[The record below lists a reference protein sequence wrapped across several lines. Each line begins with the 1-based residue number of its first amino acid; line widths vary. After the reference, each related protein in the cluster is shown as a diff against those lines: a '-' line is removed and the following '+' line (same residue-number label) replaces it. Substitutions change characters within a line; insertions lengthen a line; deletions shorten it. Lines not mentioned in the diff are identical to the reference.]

1 MNTRIVPTLT
11 QALRRV
17 TAHLKGV
24 TLWSGLM
31 MLLMLSSSQ
40 TAPSITPLNDD
51 MIINLMT
58 DDLMTNNVLNSTGVP
73 TSSGRYVDIAQS
85 DFPEAL
91 IFLSERGLLQ
101 GYPNGEIR
109 PKDLISR
116 AELVTL
122 IVRELARLGNVETCF
137 SDVQVSDWHAPFVCE
152 AVRMGVVSGYG
163 GAGSGVTERFRPD
176 RPASYAEAIKMVSE
190 AFGLMSADLSL
201 TADLTSSDLVTDGTS
216 PDTNLDAN
224 PDDWFMPY
232 ANFSERN
239 NLVPDIDYLP
249 GDLITRDVTAEL
261 IKRAI
266 LLGSNPQARRSTG
279 CSLVR
284 QPIEQ
289 VNINLNG
296 VQREFF
302 DVLPSTYEADI
313 PHALVF
319 AFHANNEDS
328 SGRTLQQQLG
338 LEQHLSQAIL
348 VYPEGQRDGLR
359 NLWSD
364 PDESTG
370 ELRDYALYD
379 ALYNLYTS
387 RYCIDLG
394 KVYVVGVGMGAWFA
408 NSLACARAD
417 TVRAVASLSGSI
429 SQSDCSGRVAALLM
443 HNPDNGR
450 VPLRDVLTARDYLL
464 AQNALTD
471 SVNSPQPSAPEGYNC
486 ERYGDT
492 GVRYPLVWCAYEQE
506 ANTPVP
512 TGVGLAIAE
521 FFETLP

>member
-1 MNTRIVPTLT
+1 MNTRIVLILA

-17 TAHLKGV
+17 KAHLNAV
-24 TLWSGLM
+24 HLNAAVIFSGFM

-40 TAPSITPLNDD
+40 TAPSVTPLSDD
-51 MIINLMT
+51 IITYLMT
-58 DDLMTNNVLNSTGVP
+58 DDVLSDSLVP
-73 TSSGRYVDIAQS
+73 VSGGRYVDLAQS

-122 IVRELARLGNVETCF
+122 IIRELALNSNLETCF
-137 SDVQVSDWHAPFVCE
+137 SDVQVNDWHAPFVCE
-152 AVRMGVVSGYG
+152 AVRMGIVSGYG
-163 GAGSGVTERFRPD
+163 GAGAGMTERFRPD

-190 AFGLMSADLSL
+190 AFGLMSAELSL
-201 TADLTSSDLVTDGTS
+201 TANLAGSGELT
-216 PDTNLDAN
+216 PDSADAN
-224 PDDWFMPY
+224 DWFIPY

-261 IKRAI
+261 VKRAI
-266 LLGSNPQARRSTG
+266 LLGSNPQARRSSG

-289 VNINLNG
+289 VNINMNG
-296 VQREFF
+296 IQREFF
-302 DVLPSTYEADI
+302 DVLPASYEADV

-319 AFHANNEDS
+319 AFHANDEDS
-328 SGRTLQQQLG
+328 SGRTLRQQLE
-338 LEQHLSQAIL
+338 LEQHLNQAII
-348 VYPEGQRDGLR
+348 VYPEGQRDGPR
-359 NLWSD
+359 NLWSN
-364 PDESTG
+364 PDDDSS

-379 ALYNLYTS
+379 ALYDLYTS
-387 RYCIDLG
+387 RYCVDLG

-417 TVRAVASLSGSI
+417 SIRAVASISGSI
-429 SQSDCSGRVAALLM
+429 SQSDCPSRVAALLM

-464 AQNALTD
+464 AQNVLEDT
-471 SVNSPQPSAPEGYNC
+471 PQPSSPEGYNC

-492 GVRYPLVWCAYEQE
+492 GMRYPLVWCAYEQE
-506 ANTPVP
+506 PNSPVP
-512 TGVGLAIAE
+512 AGIGLAMTE

>member
-17 TAHLKGV
+17 TNHLKGV
-24 TLWSGLM
+24 TIWSGLM

-40 TAPSITPLNDD
+40 PAPAITPLNDAI
-51 MIINLMT
+51 IINLMT
-58 DDLMTNNVLNSTGVP
+58 DDSLENDSLGAALVP
-73 TSSGRYVDIAQS
+73 SSSGRYVDLAQS

-122 IVRELARLGNVETCF
+122 IVRELARLGNVESCF

-163 GAGSGVTERFRPD
+163 GAGAGITERFRPD

-190 AFGLMSADLSL
+190 AFGLISEDLL
-201 TADLTSSDLVTDGTS
+201 LTSNLASDSELSSDSPVT
-216 PDTNLDAN
+216 
-224 PDDWFMPY
+224 DDWFVPY
-232 ANFSERN
+232 ASFSERN

-249 GDLITRDVTAEL
+249 ADLITRDVTAEL

-289 VNINLNG
+289 VNINMNG

-302 DVLPSTYEADI
+302 DVLPTGYEADI

-319 AFHANNEDS
+319 AFHANDEDS
-328 SGRTLQQQLG
+328 SGRTLRQQLG
-338 LEQHLSQAIL
+338 LEQHLDQAII
-348 VYPEGQRDGLR
+348 VYPEGQRDGPR

-364 PDESTG
+364 PEDGTG
-370 ELRDYALYD
+370 DLRDYALYD
-379 ALYNLYTS
+379 ALYDLYTS
-387 RYCIDLG
+387 RYCVDLG

-417 TVRAVASLSGSI
+417 NIRAVASISGSI
-429 SQSDCSGRVAALLM
+429 SQSDCPGRVAALLM

-450 VPLRDVLTARDYLL
+450 VPLRDVLAARDHLL
-464 AQNALTD
+464 TQNALED
-471 SVNSPQPSAPEGYNC
+471 RSQASSPEGYNC

-492 GVRYPLVWCAYEQE
+492 GVRYPLVWCAYEQD
-506 ANTPVP
+506 ANSPVP
-512 TGVGLAIAE
+512 TGIGLAMTE
-521 FFETLP
+521 FFDTLP